1 MIMKGISVLILAL
14 TMSLMVAAA
23 GFAHEEKESKGMGE
37 NQPNYKAVPKAVH
50 EKAFPEGHPAVQR
63 WDNHC
68 YYLESE
74 GLYFCADDK
83 W

>member
-1 MIMKGISVLILAL
+1 MKGISVLILAL

-23 GFAHEEKESKGMGE
+23 GFAHEEEEGMGK
-37 NQPNYKAVPKAVH
+37 NQPDYKAVPKEMH